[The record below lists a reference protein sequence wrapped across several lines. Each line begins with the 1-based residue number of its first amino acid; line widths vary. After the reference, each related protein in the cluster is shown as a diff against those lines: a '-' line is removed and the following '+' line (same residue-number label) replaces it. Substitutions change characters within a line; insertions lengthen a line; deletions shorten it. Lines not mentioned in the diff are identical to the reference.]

1 MYASETGSG
10 VESQSAGALADGA
23 GQGQDPIASALPE
36 FFLHPLAESLHV
48 LVTGPPPIISA
59 FDQVQHTA
67 GIRSGSIV
75 IDRPE
80 VALVVEGQFLGIAQ
94 SLAEDL

>member
-1 MYASETGSG
+1 M
-10 VESQSAGALADGA
+10 
-23 GQGQDPIASALPE
+23 
-36 FFLHPLAESLHV
+36 
-48 LVTGPPPIISA
+48 LVTSPPPIITA

-94 SLAEDL
+94 ASAENLEHTAVGLAAEHSATVWKVDASSFAIGQACSPVAKAHVDAPVGSLD